1 MAVILLILFVA
12 CGTMSS
18 MSLFT
23 LLDQRA
29 FTDNGKELRENVLQD
44 LLWDDVERI
53 HTLADYSEDLRPGSM
68 RSVHLKKE
76 LDLWFDPHESNLRY
90 TITDETGAVLYQNE
104 FVSPQ
109 TAMLSTV
116 QTVYNNDATHTIS
129 QTVQSIDAARQFEA
143 RCTAELQPDQEIYD
157 VSWEWQNDRDLTVFV
172 RYYETQRYY
181 VDVSVVQPLTAHDKY
196 FYAEILVGFLLRHRY
211 TMILSSALSLGV
223 VILLLLYLVRAAGH
237 QRDLASVQ
245 ENFFDRIPFDLFL
258 LLIIGLIYCSGR
270 LLNSPYLARNFYLP
284 EYLSYLLVFLLVML
298 LHAGLY
304 LWLILSFATRCKT
317 GHLLRN
323 TILARAGKRL
333 VSYLRFVEDKL
344 PAIWRGILLFVL
356 ITVLEGAMVFLASRK
371 ALMLIWVLEKLVLL
385 PVFVLALLN
394 LHTLEKG
401 SQALNDGSYDS
412 KISLRGMLPGLRRHA
427 ENLNGISRGMQ
438 SVLEKNTRS
447 ERMKAELITNVSHDI
462 KTPLTSIIN
471 YVNLLQREDI
481 TPQEREEYLQ
491 VLDRQSSRM
500 KKLIVDLVEASK
512 ASTGNTP
519 VEPEPTDINLLLT
532 QAAGEYE
539 DRMSAHAL
547 TLSYDLAEQSPQIL
561 ADPKLLWRVLD
572 NLLNNALKYSQP
584 ATRVY
589 LSTRV
594 LGDKVEIIFRNVSS
608 QPLNIAPEEL
618 LARFVRGRENLNTEG
633 SGLGLSIAQNLTALQ
648 GGTFQVDID
657 GDLFKVTLGYDLL
670 PAQ

>member
-1 MAVILLILFVA
+1 
-12 CGTMSS
+12 
-18 MSLFT
+18 
-23 LLDQRA
+23 
-29 FTDNGKELRENVLQD
+29 
-44 LLWDDVERI
+44 
-53 HTLADYSEDLRPGSM
+53 
-68 RSVHLKKE
+68 
-76 LDLWFDPHESNLRY
+76 
-90 TITDETGAVLYQNE
+90 
-104 FVSPQ
+104 
-109 TAMLSTV
+109 
-116 QTVYNNDATHTIS
+116 
-129 QTVQSIDAARQFEA
+129 
-143 RCTAELQPDQEIYD
+143 
-157 VSWEWQNDRDLTVFV
+157 
-172 RYYETQRYY
+172 
-181 VDVSVVQPLTAHDKY
+181 
-196 FYAEILVGFLLRHRY
+196 
-211 TMILSSALSLGV
+211 
-223 VILLLLYLVRAAGH
+223 
-237 QRDLASVQ
+237 
-245 ENFFDRIPFDLFL
+245 
-258 LLIIGLIYCSGR
+258 
-270 LLNSPYLARNFYLP
+270 
-284 EYLSYLLVFLLVML
+284 ML

-401 SQALNDGSYDS
+401 SQALNDGIYDS
-412 KISLRGMLPGLRRHA
+412 KISLRGMLPGFRRYA
-427 ENLNGISRGMQ
+427 QNLNGISRGMQ

-519 VEPEPTDINLLLT
+519 VEREPTDINLLLT

-539 DRMSAHAL
+539 DRMAAHAL
-547 TLSYDLAEQSPQIL
+547 TLSCDLAEQSPQIM

-594 LGDKVEIIFRNVSS
+594 LGEKVEIIFRNVSS

-618 LARFVRGRENLNTEG
+618 MARFVRGRENLNSEG